1 MNPNMFSLPMYQY
14 YIPASCSLGAVEPQP
29 MVYGYHLSNIQ
40 HRQLRWVGMLYRPS
54 NPPVGQP
61 LHGGVGLQN
70 LPKMPGT
77 FRFGIHTD
85 FAPKIVPHTN
95 VTNRCFLQ
103 LPFTVPNCSHCSP
116 QLLFLDLQETT
127 IEWSGA
133 TPVPL
138 RLDESTGF
146 RFRHVGGP
154 RCGATRRC
162 GQRLL

>member
-1 MNPNMFSLPMYQY
+1 MTLHFIRSEQ
-14 YIPASCSLGAVEPQP
+14 
-29 MVYGYHLSNIQ
+29 
-40 HRQLRWVGMLYRPS
+40 RQLRWVGMLYRPS
-54 NPPVGQP
+54 NRPIGQP

-70 LPKMPGT
+70 LPKMPET

-85 FAPKIVPHTN
+85 FAPKNIPHTN

-103 LPFTVPNCSHCSP
+103 LPFTVPNCSHCSS
-116 QLLFLDLQETT
+116 QLAFLQETT

-146 RFRHVGGP
+146 RFRHVWGP
-154 RCGATRRC
+154 WEWRRRE
-162 GQRLL
+162 GMAGFVFSILGHHLFFYTVGSQVGS